1 MANVKYTD
9 ADGSTRESYSSKAGS
24 AGDPDLSPETL
35 HNDLVTIHGDVD
47 GLEALVTSTNTKLDT
62 VHTDLGTLL
71 TTGTPI
77 TGQSLESGGAGG
89 LGWLSSVRKKL
100 SDLIALLPTA
110 LGQTTMAN
118 SLAVTIASNQSAIPA
133 SQSGTWTVQPG
144 NTANTTPWKVDGSA
158 VTQPVSGTV
167 TAAAS
172 ENHVGEIGGNLVSVA
187 TEFTRP
193 ADTLAYTAGDVVS
206 DSTSATTMQAL
217 ANAARVSG
225 GSGYIVGIKISTDKK
240 SITPRLRVHFFGTN
254 GATIAADNVAYKEVY
269 ADGSK
274 RLFYYDMPAMTTA
287 ADTTNSD
294 MSRSVDTSMRI
305 PYICAATS
313 LYYVLETLDAFT
325 PASGQKITV
334 TTFLDRN

>member
-1 MANVKYTD
+1 MANIKYTD
-9 ADGSTRESYSSKAGS
+9 ADGATRESYSSKAGS

-77 TGQSLESGGAGG
+77 TGESLESGGAGA
-89 LGWLSSVRKKL
+89 LGWLSSLRKKIA
-100 SDLIALLPTA
+100 DLVGSLTETA
-110 LGQTTMAN
+110 
-118 SLAVTIASNQSAIPA
+118 PA
-133 SQSGTWTVQPG
+133 SDTASSGLNGRLQRIAQRLTTVIAGIPLLAG
-144 NTANTTPWKVDGSA
+144 EA
-158 VTQPVSGTV
+158 
-167 TAAAS
+167 
-172 ENHVGEIGGNLVSVA
+172 HVGEIGGNLVSVA

-193 ADTLAYTAGDVVS
+193 ADTTAYAANDVVS
-206 DSTSATTMQAL
+206 DSTSSTTMQAL

-225 GSGYIVGIKISTDKK
+225 GSGYIVGIKVSTDKK

-305 PYICAATS
+305 PYICNATS